1 MKGKEYVRP
10 LSSSWYLQR
19 PSWTRFIF
27 RELTAVFVG
36 AYAIFLL
43 VLVYRA
49 RDAQSFAAFYDGLRS
64 PLSLIFHLL
73 VLVMAFYHSITWFN
87 LAPMALPLQRG
98 EEHVA
103 PNVISGTLY
112 AAWVIVSVVIAG
124 IVLAVR

>member
-19 PSWTRFIF
+19 PSWTRFIL

-49 RDAQSFAAFYDGLRS
+49 HDEQAFSAFYEGLRS
-64 PLSLIFHLL
+64 PVSLVFHLL

-98 EEHVA
+98 EERV
-103 PNVISGTLY
+103 PPTLISGSLY
-112 AAWVIVSVVIAG
+112 AAWVIVSVIIAA
-124 IVLAVR
+124 IV

>member
-10 LSSSWYLQR
+10 LTSSWYLQR
-19 PSWTRFIF
+19 PSWTRFIL

-49 RDAQSFAAFYDGLRS
+49 RDEQAFAAFYEGLRS
-64 PLSLIFHLL
+64 PVSLVFHMI
-73 VLVMAFYHSITWFN
+73 VLAMAFYHSITWFN
-87 LAPMALPLQRG
+87 LAPMAIPIQRG

-103 PNVISGTLY
+103 PPVISGFLY

-124 IVLAVR
+124 IVLALR